1 MDAPDASGA
10 ESQAPQAIIE
20 TGDSIFGQ
28 PRQRDVPKSEENVA
42 VNQIAVSA
50 HSAAAPSALV
60 LAELAVA
67 QLAYCVAVFVLHIV
81 ASFWQTNNV
90 TGRGK

>member
-20 TGDSIFGQ
+20 TGDSVFDQ
-28 PRQRDVPKSEENVA
+28 PRQWDVPKSEENVV
-42 VNQIAVSA
+42 VNQVAVSA
-50 HSAAAPSALV
+50 HNAAAPSALV

-67 QLAYCVAVFVLHIV
+67 RLAYCVAIFFLHIV